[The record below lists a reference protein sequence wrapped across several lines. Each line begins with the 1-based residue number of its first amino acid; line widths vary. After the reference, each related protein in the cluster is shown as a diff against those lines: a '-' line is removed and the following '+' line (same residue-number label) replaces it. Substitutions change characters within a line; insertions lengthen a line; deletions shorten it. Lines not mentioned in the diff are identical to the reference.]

1 MPFPV
6 YQEVDQ
12 AGNDTNSLIYNTTA
26 PTLVNGQEV
35 KPQADVNGNQKQTL
49 ATLIAGEDLTNNV
62 LKVEERFSYA
72 SYSTAQTAT
81 TIKSGAGFL
90 HTVTILGGTAGAI
103 TVWDNTAGSGTTILP
118 AFTPG
123 NVTVPVTLT
132 IDAIFS
138 TGLTFTTAAATVIE
152 FSYR

>member
-1 MPFPV
+1 MAALV
-6 YQEVDQ
+6 Q
-12 AGNDTNSLIYNTTA
+12 A
-26 PTLVNGQEV
+26 PTSQNIAVYNSQTVTETDQQVALLQLDVDGNTKV
-35 KPQADVNGNQKQTL
+35 TQATKL
-49 ATLIAGEDLTNNV
+49 AGEDLTND
-62 LKVEERFSYA
+62 LIKVEERFSSA

-90 HTVTILGGTAGAI
+90 HTVTILGGAAGAI
-103 TVWDNTAGSGTTILP
+103 TVWDNVSGSGTTILP

-132 IDAIFS
+132 INAIFS